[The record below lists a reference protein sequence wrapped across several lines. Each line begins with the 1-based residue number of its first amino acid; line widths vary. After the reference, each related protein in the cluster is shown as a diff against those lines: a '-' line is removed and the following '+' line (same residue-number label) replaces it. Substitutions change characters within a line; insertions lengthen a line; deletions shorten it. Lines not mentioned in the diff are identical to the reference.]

1 MANDFIIYN
10 ERKRTRMRLSELPNI
25 GKTLEKELND
35 IGIQTAEELKEIG
48 SIDAIIRLSIHG
60 DTCYNKLYAL
70 EGAIKDIRWHQLPKE
85 YRQEL
90 KGKYDQLKK

>member
-1 MANDFIIYN
+1 
-10 ERKRTRMRLSELPNI
+10 MRLSQLPNI

-35 IGIQTAEELKEIG
+35 IGIQTAEELKAMG

-70 EGAIKDIRWHQLPKE
+70 EGAIRDVRWHQLPKE
-85 YRQEL
+85 LRQEL
-90 KGKYDQLKK
+90 KCKYDGVKK

>member
-1 MANDFIIYN
+1 
-10 ERKRTRMRLSELPNI
+10 MRLSELPNI
-25 GKTLEKELND
+25 GKILEKELND

-48 SIDAIIRLSIHG
+48 SIDATIRLGIHG

-70 EGAIKDIRWHQLPKE
+70 EGAIKDVRWHQLPKE

-90 KGKYDQLKK
+90 KCKYDNMKK